1 VLSLDA
7 SQWVL
12 AALAAFLFGISKT
25 GISGLGILG
34 VAIFA
39 NVLPPR
45 ESAGY
50 VLPLLIAADLVAV
63 KTYRRHAQWPHLFR
77 LCPWAV
83 VGVVIGY
90 FAVKIADPK
99 IIGRLIGAI
108 LVALT
113 LLQMWR
119 SQRARLSGQELAVP
133 HRFWFAL
140 IMGILAGFTTMVANA
155 AGPIMVIYL
164 LAMGLPKYEFLG
176 TGAWYFFLLN
186 TFKVPFSCNLGLI
199 NKASLL
205 MDAVLAPAT
214 IIGALAGVRIVRH
227 IDQRLFEM
235 LALVLS
241 LLAGLK
247 LLVF

>member
-1 VLSLDA
+1 MLSLDG

-12 AALAAFLFGISKT
+12 AAVAAFLFGVSKT

-39 NVLPPR
+39 NVLKAR

-50 VLPLLIAADLVAV
+50 VLPLLIVGDVFAV
-63 KTYRRHAQWPHLFR
+63 TAYRRHAQWPHLLR

-83 VGVVIGY
+83 VGVILGY
-90 FAVKIADPK
+90 FAVRVMDPE

-113 LLQMWR
+113 SLQMWR
-119 SQRARLSGQELAVP
+119 SRRMRRSGQELAVP

-186 TFKVPFSCNLGLI
+186 SFKVPFSHHLGLI
-199 NKASLL
+199 NRGSLL
-205 MDAVLAPAT
+205 MDAALAPVT
-214 IIGALAGVRIVRH
+214 IVGALAGMRIVRH

-247 LLVF
+247 LLFY